1 MRVTNCRSEKP
12 ITNSFFEK
20 CLQSRQYMG
29 KKHYII
35 SLGKSESCTRH
46 SFSLAFSFLAVGIPS
61 LRSPSRVAN
70 NPMRIQRPMDAKN
83 PHTHS
88 LPGGSKHH
96 WPSFIQ
102 QVRWLFVCL
111 KEKKLGKKKGPV
123 DTREFCQNALMLA

>member
-1 MRVTNCRSEKP
+1 MRVTNFRNEKT

-20 CLQSRQYMG
+20 CLQSRQYMR

-46 SFSLAFSFLAVGIPS
+46 SFSLAFSFLAVGIPP
-61 LRSPSRVAN
+61 LRSPSKVAN

-88 LPGGSKHH
+88 LPGVQNIMAELYTTSAV
-96 WPSFIQ
+96 F
-102 QVRWLFVCL
+102 FCL
-111 KEKKLGKKKGPV
+111 PQGKETGEKK
-123 DTREFCQNALMLA
+123 TS